1 MLKKRLR
8 IGFITLVIAYCIGLI
23 VWYLHDSN
31 IAVLNP
37 AGSIAEKQRNLM
49 YVTVLLGLI
58 IIVPVYLLTFYIAW
72 RYRENGGTGRYRP
85 EIEGNTKAEIVW
97 WTIPSIIIVILSV
110 ITWNSSHTLDPHR
123 RIANTTEPL
132 QVQVIALDW
141 KWLFIYPEQKI
152 ASVNIVQL
160 PTDRPVEFQI
170 TADAPMN
177 SFWIPQ
183 LGSQIYAMP
192 GMSTKL
198 NLKADKPG
206 DYKGLSANISGKGF
220 ADMRFTARVS
230 DRTDF
235 QRWIASVSSQSLS
248 LDQAQY
254 QKLAQPGTSGTILYA
269 NVDKDLYNNVVM
281 KYMQQEQH

>member
-1 MLKKRLR
+1 MFKKRLR
-8 IGFITLVIAYCIGLI
+8 IGFITLVIAYCIGLVI
-23 VWYLHDSN
+23 WYLHDSN
-31 IAVLNP
+31 IALLNP

-58 IIVPVYLLTFYIAW
+58 IIIPVYLLTFFIAW
-72 RYRENGGTGRYRP
+72 RYRENGGKGRYQP

-97 WTIPSIIIVILSV
+97 WSIPTIIIIVLSV

-123 RIANTTEPL
+123 RIASATEPL

-152 ASVNIVQL
+152 ASVNMVQI
-160 PTDRPVEFQI
+160 PNDRPVEFQI

-198 NLKADKPG
+198 NLEAKKPG

-230 DRTDF
+230 DNDDF
-235 QRWIASVSSQSLS
+235 QRWITNVTSQSRT
-248 LDQAQY
+248 LDQEQY
-254 QKLAQPGTSGTILYA
+254 TKLAEPGMSGMVLYA
-269 NVDKDLYNNVVM
+269 SVDKDLYNKVVM
-281 KYMQQEQH
+281 KYMHPEQQ